1 MRSIFKQNW
10 YKKIAT
16 KLKYTEPQPGFEPG
30 YFALP
35 GKCATPKPMAQT
47 YNQIAGNPF

>member
-1 MRSIFKQNW
+1 MRSILKQNW

-30 YFALP
+30 SFALP
-35 GKCATPKPMAQT
+35 GKCATPKPVAQAHK
-47 YNQIAGNPF
+47 YIAASPI